1 MLYLPTGIK
10 SILKDPSLLEIVFLL
25 TSPISSIV
33 VPLSAVLI
41 ALSMVEPRKV
51 CEGFSCAE
59 ILLKTNFLNNFIY
72 DYNFY
77 ISITN
82 SRLLLFILCFDQCD
96 VFYCINLLL

>member
-10 SILKDPSLLEIVFLL
+10 SILKDPSLLEMVFLL

-59 ILLKTNFLNNFIY
+59 ILLKTNKM
-72 DYNFY
+72 
-77 ISITN
+77 
-82 SRLLLFILCFDQCD
+82 
-96 VFYCINLLL
+96 INVEKKEMI